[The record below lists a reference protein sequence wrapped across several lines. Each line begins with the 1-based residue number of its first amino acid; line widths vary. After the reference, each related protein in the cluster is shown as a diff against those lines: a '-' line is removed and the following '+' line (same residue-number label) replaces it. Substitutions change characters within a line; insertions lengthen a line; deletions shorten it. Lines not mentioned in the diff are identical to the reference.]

1 MIVVCVRSMWVAL
14 EDASTWIVF
23 AGVSAIAFIVLLVLW
38 VRWLRRSNEKA
49 VVEEKEALKPIPR
62 LDFTLFMDNVER
74 AREEMGALE
83 LERKALSQ
91 ALTLLYEA
99 EAKGEINNSAER
111 RLLERYKNGLQDLEE
126 KIARNQALITLYE
139 QMGSPIM
146 QKPSVEKSSK
156 EEEEKATPEPAKTG
170 KVKTGKKETDEKIKA
185 VEKEVLETLKML
197 EKLEAE
203 SQG

>member
-1 MIVVCVRSMWVAL
+1 MIVVCVRSMWVPL
-14 EDASTWIVF
+14 EDALTWIVF
-23 AGVSAIAFIVLLVLW
+23 AGVSVIVLTVLLVLW
-38 VRWLRRSNEKA
+38 VRWLRRSNKRA
-49 VVEEKEALKPIPR
+49 TVKEEEAQKPISG
-62 LDFTLFMDNVER
+62 LDFTLFIDNVER

-83 LERKALSQ
+83 LERRALRQ
-91 ALTLLYEA
+91 ALTLLNEA

-111 RLLERYKNGLQDLEE
+111 RLLEKYKNGLQDLEE

-139 QMGSPIM
+139 QMGSSIM

-203 SQG
+203 S

>member
-1 MIVVCVRSMWVAL
+1 MIVISIRSMWVAL
-14 EDASTWIVF
+14 EDALTWTIF
-23 AGVSAIAFIVLLVLW
+23 AGVSMIALVLILLW
-38 VRWLRRSNEKA
+38 VRWLRRSNQRGI
-49 VVEEKEALKPIPR
+49 VEEKEVLKPIPG
-62 LDFTLFMDNVER
+62 LDFTLFIDNIER

-83 LERKALSQ
+83 LERKALHQ

-111 RLLERYKNGLQDLEE
+111 RLLEKYKNGLQDLEE
-126 KIARNQALITLYE
+126 KISRNQALITLYE
-139 QMGSPIM
+139 QMGSSIM

-203 SQG
+203 S

>member
-1 MIVVCVRSMWVAL
+1 MIVVYIGSMWVAL
-14 EDASTWIVF
+14 EDALTWTIF
-23 AGVSAIAFIVLLVLW
+23 AGVSVITLAVLLVLW
-38 VRWLRRSNEKA
+38 VRWLRRSNQRA
-49 VVEEKEALKPIPR
+49 IVEEKEALKPIPR
-62 LDFTLFMDNVER
+62 LDFTLFIDNIER
-74 AREEMGALE
+74 AKEEMGALE

-91 ALTLLYEA
+91 ALTLLHEA

-111 RLLERYKNGLQDLEE
+111 RLLEKYKNGLQDLEE

-139 QMGSPIM
+139 QMGLSIM

-156 EEEEKATPEPAKTG
+156 EEEEKAAPEPAKT
-170 KVKTGKKETDEKIKA
+170 KMKTGRKETDEKIKA

-203 SQG
+203 S